1 MKAAAINEVKPSPF
15 FTPGCKPW
23 PLSCK
28 LKDNQVSEATGCVC
42 VHMYASVHTGIA
54 CVHTE
59 VTPVCMYVYVC
70 VQRSHLCACV
80 CIRHT
85 CAHVCTCM
93 YIEVTPVPMC
103 VHVCIW
109 RSHLCPCVLEWD
121 HLLESYMLLLS
132 SQPQGMFTFA
142 ATIAENK

>member
-59 VTPVCMYVYVC
+59 VTHVCMYVYVC

-93 YIEVTPVPMC
+93 YMEVTPVPMC
-103 VHVCIW
+103 VGVGPFIGVIHAP
-109 RSHLCPCVLEWD
+109 LVLPAPGNVHICCHHCREQVK
-121 HLLESYMLLLS
+121 S
-132 SQPQGMFTFA
+132 
-142 ATIAENK
+142 